1 MDFGEAVRRLSRPFP
16 ERWPPPPH
24 ELTPVMTPTGGRQP
38 PRAAVVGPPR
48 SAAVLVLVVPGPDG
62 DARVVLT
69 ERARLG
75 GHHSGEVSLP
85 GGAVEPQDADDVAAA
100 LREANEEIGLDVRAA
115 GVRVLGRLEPFTIP
129 VSGFRVSPVVA
140 VARHRWHWRAQPE
153 EVRRVVEAPL
163 TTFLPEAPIVLVHDE
178 IQGMPLRYGAYP
190 VEDLVVWG
198 ATARILAQL
207 GAIVRAAGS
216 PGAIAPADAP
226 DARLRAARPPQD
238 RTTPPDPGG

>member
-1 MDFGEAVRRLSRPFP
+1 MEFAEAVVRLSRPFP
-16 ERWPPPPH
+16 ERWPSPPAA
-24 ELTPVMTPTGGRQP
+24 LTPVLTSNGGRRP
-38 PRAAVVGPPR
+38 PPAALADPPR

-62 DARVVLT
+62 EARVVLT

-85 GGAVEPQDADDVAAA
+85 GGSIEPEDQDDVAAA

-115 GVRVLGRLEPFTIP
+115 EVRVLGRLEPFTIP
-129 VSGFRVSPVVA
+129 VSGFRVTPVVA
-140 VARHRWHWRAQPE
+140 VARHRWHWQAQPE

-163 TTFLPEAPIVLVHDE
+163 ETFLPDAPIVLVHDE

-190 VEDLVVWG
+190 VDDLVVWG

-207 GAIVRAAGS
+207 GAIVGAAGS
-216 PGAIAPADAP
+216 SGEHGPKGPPG
-226 DARLRAARPPQD
+226 
-238 RTTPPDPGG
+238 